1 MKLLP
6 CALFGLAY
14 AFVCTAA
21 GAQTGQ
27 EARTIE
33 ELKRQLAAKDAH
45 IRQLEGRIRKI
56 EKTPQGDIVGPPSAP
71 RAAQGV
77 ADRSAVSRAVEAP
90 AHDDDELDRALE
102 RTLVREGALV
112 LPPWVSELTPQFSYA
127 HWDKVQNP
135 YVRNSYTAALGYR
148 LGLPWGFQVSAGLP
162 YTYSE
167 FRDGTSNSGLGDAGF
182 LLSKELFLESSWTPN
197 LVGSV
202 GWTSPTS
209 TGSGNTTTPIPYVSG
224 FQAGLTASKRL
235 DPLVVFGSVSYFS
248 SAARDIAGTRVD
260 PSDVLATRFGGSIAL
275 SPASSVTA
283 GFNLAYLT
291 STTAADFIVPNSDRV
306 LSSVDIGYT
315 TILWK
320 RTLLNV
326 TGQFGL
332 TGNVPDFRLITSI
345 PVRF

>member
-1 MKLLP
+1 MWCRNETPPLCSFWP
-6 CALFGLAY
+6 CLCVRLHGRGRADRPRGENDRRAE
-14 AFVCTAA
+14 AAA
-21 GAQTGQ
+21 G
-27 EARTIE
+27 
-33 ELKRQLAAKDAH
+33 AKDAH

-90 AHDDDELDRALE
+90 AYDDDELDRALE

-248 SAARDIAGTRVD
+248 SAARDIAAE
-260 PSDVLATRFGGSIAL
+260 L
-275 SPASSVTA
+275 
-283 GFNLAYLT
+283 
-291 STTAADFIVPNSDRV
+291 
-306 LSSVDIGYT
+306 
-315 TILWK
+315 
-320 RTLLNV
+320 TLLMCWRR
-326 TGQFGL
+326 GL
-332 TGNVPDFRLITSI
+332 AVQLPSVPPAPSLPVSILLI
-345 PVRF
+345 